1 MVVDNNV
8 RHDKDKLK
16 LLGKKRHSLPAKRTF
31 FRCQFSNTKR
41 IRYQGNTMYTSYRQ
55 QVYGEME
62 CYFVKYWNDVNP
74 SITGKSC
81 SYPYNKMYHQKLNH
95 F

>member
-1 MVVDNNV
+1 
-8 RHDKDKLK
+8 
-16 LLGKKRHSLPAKRTF
+16 
-31 FRCQFSNTKR
+31 
-41 IRYQGNTMYTSYRQ
+41 MYTSYRQ

-74 SITGKSC
+74 SITGKSR

-95 F
+95 FQEIEKDDFFSFFFFNLGFLKIIKLVCPK